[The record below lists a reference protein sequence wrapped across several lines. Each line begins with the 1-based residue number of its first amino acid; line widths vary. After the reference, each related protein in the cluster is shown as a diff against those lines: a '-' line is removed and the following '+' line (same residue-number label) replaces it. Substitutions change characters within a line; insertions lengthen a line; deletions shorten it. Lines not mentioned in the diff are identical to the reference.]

1 MLGQSNFLSNS
12 MKTII
17 QMWMAVHVFVYRLT
31 GGKLGGKMGG
41 DVLLLDTVGRK
52 SGKQR
57 TNPLMFFRDGS
68 AYVITASA
76 GGAPA
81 NPGWYYNLLA
91 HPLTTIQV
99 MDRRIQ
105 VTVSEADQDECERLW
120 AKLVSISP
128 QFQGYETKTTR
139 KIPMLLLKPN

>member
-1 MLGQSNFLSNS
+1 
-12 MKTII
+12 MKIFM
-17 QMWMAVHVFVYRLT
+17 QMWMAIHVFMYRLT
-31 GGKLGGKMGG
+31 GGKIGGKMGG

-52 SGKQR
+52 SGNQR
-57 TNPLMFFRDGS
+57 TNPVMFFRDGG

-81 NPGWYYNLLA
+81 NPGWYYNLRA
-91 HPLTTIQV
+91 HPQTSIQV
-99 MDRRIQ
+99 MDQRIQ
-105 VTVSEADQDECERLW
+105 VIASEADQGEHERLW

-128 QFQGYETKTTR
+128 QFKRYQTRTTR